1 MVAVV
6 FKFRSSGLHSK
17 LLYPLNHRAGLVRGS
32 LLRYLGIIWYQTKL
46 TWNIMFLRWSI
57 IKLRASHLMQ
67 QVLHPFSYLLWTYH
81 YLFYC
86 CCCFFT
92 FIENNYFSAL
102 SILILYNSSNGK
114 AIIKSDG
121 WLSQS
126 STKMYIWN
134 VGYALFNKQIYVI
147 AKDSIALPTM
157 AQILHSLVNWGSQS
171 IYMTKCDN

>member
-1 MVAVV
+1 VT
-6 FKFRSSGLHSK
+6 R
-17 LLYPLNHRAGLVRGS
+17 RGS
-32 LLRYLGIIWYQTKL
+32 TFGDVLVCVCVCVCVRMCVCGGVQHLSGCSDINFGHFPWLLA
-46 TWNIMFLRWSI
+46 FLVLI